1 MTKSP
6 HCRRSWRPP
15 VLRGPA
21 LRRAIDRQHIFA
33 LPVWRLAD
41 SAIPLRWAR
50 GVASGGGSPHPRRRQ
65 GLGSMK
71 YRLRIA
77 SAALLAVAAAPA
89 WALQLGQIQVKSALN
104 QPLVAAIPLHPK
116 TLSELDGLTVA
127 LASPE
132 DFTRAGLQRTP
143 TDQTLRFHVVSDNN
157 GQKLILV
164 TSTQPV
170 SDPYLDFLLQV
181 NTRQGKQ
188 VREFVVLL
196 NPVIEAPAPAVQTA
210 PVAEAPV
217 ATPRQPVATPPT
229 ELPPPQVTP
238 QAAQQP
244 LTPAPQPK
252 PHPKADRRTQPA
264 SRPQARPQPQAKK
277 AQPTQV
283 QSRPQPQPQPKPKP
297 AVPPKPKAAP
307 KPKA

>member
-50 GVASGGGSPHPRRRQ
+50 GVASGGGSPHPDLRQ

-71 YRLRIA
+71 YRIRIA

-116 TLSELDGLTVA
+116 NLSELDGLTVA

-170 SDPYLDFLLQV
+170 TDPYLDFLLQV

-196 NPVIEAPAPAVQTA
+196 NPVIEAPAPAVQA
-210 PVAEAPV
+210 APV
-217 ATPRQPVATPPT
+217 ATPRPPVESAPSA
-229 ELPPPQVTP
+229 ELPPPQVTSK
-238 QAAQQP
+238 AAQQP
-244 LTPAPQPK
+244 LTPAPP
-252 PHPKADRRTQPA
+252 PKAERPPQPA
-264 SRPQARPQPQAKK
+264 SRPQPQSTPQPHAKK
-277 AQPTQV
+277 AQP
-283 QSRPQPQPQPKPKP
+283 
-297 AVPPKPKAAP
+297 
-307 KPKA
+307 